1 MKKEKGDK
9 DFMDA
14 GKPPSGLEVPS
25 IGASEGKKKKEKKF
39 ASHAP
44 VVQLITIEED
54 MHETQTSH
62 YSYQV
67 KEGENSDRD
76 PSRHHLSTSNNLR
89 NSNVL
94 NELDDSLRR
103 SAYGV
108 DKGLPLG
115 QSVNSGDYSGG
126 SQSSKKKAQD
136 LLQKDIDSGDI

>member
-103 SAYGV
+103 
-108 DKGLPLG
+108 